1 MENDSEG
8 VVSVGTKVQ
17 GQIMLRIANTAV
29 YESIAEAKAAG
40 LSIPVLIDGVIKFE
54 LPDSTISDTSPDSG
68 GVQPE

>member
-40 LSIPVLIDGVIKFE
+40 LSIPVLIEDEVKFE
-54 LPDSTISDTSPDSG
+54 RPDGTITDK
-68 GVQPE
+68 Q